1 MNSMKTKQKSSTNL
15 PGAWVCSPNNK
26 GRKSIKNGNI
36 YLDDNEEFVIE
47 LYNPLKEC
55 VLSDIRLNGQSIA
68 ETGLVLKPGQR
79 IYLDCFVDDRKKFTF
94 KTYEVEGTVD
104 NIEAIQNNGSM
115 EVFFYKEGVVSIK
128 NWPERFRG
136 NVIREYYP
144 VYYPHYYPVYPVYP
158 SWPYGSITTYSGA
171 GCITNSNSIGSSN
184 SIIGSTNTG
193 TTYTSLNS
201 SNCSYTS
208 GVIGQS
214 VDNFELNDNQSFP
227 PQSGIETGR
236 IEKGEKSDQK
246 FVDVDMDFEKNYIH
260 SIVYKLLPNSRK
272 PIEFNSS
279 NGELFINGNKQEA
292 FEKQYIVEKKNII
305 ELLKGLGELRD
316 SEVITKG
323 EFEEKKKELLSKI

>member
-36 YLDDNEEFVIE
+36 YLDNDEQFIIE
-47 LYNPLKEC
+47 LHNPLKEC

-115 EVFFYKEGVVSIK
+115 EVFFYKEDVVSIK

-158 SWPYGSITTYSGA
+158 SWPYGTITTYSGS
-171 GCITNSNSIGSSN
+171 GCITTSNSTGHSSG
-184 SIIGSTNTG
+184 ITLTGLTTG
-193 TTYTSLNS
+193 TTYTNMNLNS

-214 VDNFELNDNQSFP
+214 VDNFELNEN
-227 PQSGIETGR
+227 IETGR

-279 NGELFINGNKQEA
+279 NGELSINGNRQEA
-292 FEKQYIVEKKNII
+292 FEKQYIVEKKSVI

-316 SEVITKG
+316 SEIITKD
-323 EFEEKKKELLSKI
+323 EFEEKKKELLAKI